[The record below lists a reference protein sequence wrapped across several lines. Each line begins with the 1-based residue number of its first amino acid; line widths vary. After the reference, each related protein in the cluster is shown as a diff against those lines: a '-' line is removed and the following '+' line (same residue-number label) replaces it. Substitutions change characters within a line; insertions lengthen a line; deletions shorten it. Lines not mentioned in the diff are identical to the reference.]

1 MYQHT
6 HTYVYT
12 YILNDPLVF
21 FLVLYSQS
29 CASHCHTHFW
39 NIFIPRKGNLISIS
53 RHSPFLLSPSLLYT
67 FWPYTGQLIQTESY
81 NTGPTVTCFFPCCSM
96 YQNFIPFIIFQCVV
110 YHISFIHL
118 LIDGLLHYFYFG
130 TVMSNVAMTIHEQ
143 VIV

>member
-53 RHSPFLLSPSLLYT
+53 RHSPFLLSPSLFYT

-118 LIDGLLHYFYFG
+118 LIDGLLHYFYYG